1 MRKMI
6 NLLLTAAVIAG
17 SVGVPVSAGTID
29 KDERLR
35 EKHKEYFEES
45 ERRENFV
52 EKERREDFVEEERR
66 EDFVKK
72 ERREDSSKKERRNE
86 VLEKK
91 LEDFR
96 GLIEEYQEKI
106 HNGDEKSHYLALRV
120 KILEH
125 LIEVF
130 SNILQ

>member
-1 MRKMI
+1 MRKTI
-6 NLLLTAAVIAG
+6 NLLLTAAIIAG
-17 SVGVPVSAGTID
+17 SINVASAATID
-29 KDERLR
+29 REERLR
-35 EKHKEYFEES
+35 EKHKNYFEES

-66 EDFVKK
+66 EDFV
-72 ERREDSSKKERRNE
+72 EKERRNE

-91 LEDFR
+91 LENFR

-106 HNGDEKSHYLALRV
+106 HNDDEKSHYYTLRV
-120 KILEH
+120 KVLEH

-130 SNILQ
+130 SKILQNPSSQK

>member
-1 MRKMI
+1 MRKTI
-6 NLLLTAAVIAG
+6 NLLLTAAIIAG
-17 SVGVPVSAGTID
+17 SISVPAFAAAID
-29 KDERLR
+29 KERLR

-45 ERRENFV
+45 ERREDFV

-66 EDFVKK
+66 EDFVEK

>member
-17 SVGVPVSAGTID
+17 SISVPAFAAAID
-29 KDERLR
+29 KERLR
-35 EKHKEYFEES
+35 EKHKNYFEES

-52 EKERREDFVEEERR
+52 EEERR
-66 EDFVKK
+66 EDFVTK
-72 ERREDSSKKERRNE
+72 ERREDFSKKERRDE